1 MISVRRRNAFS
12 GRRAEAFASLAC
24 CALLAVTVTSNA
36 QVAGHATAPLV
47 AAHNA
52 SGQMLF
58 RQLDDKPGN
67 IVFSPHSVAT
77 AMDMTLAGARGAT
90 QAQMKSAL
98 QQTLPFEDINAA
110 NKALREQIAR
120 DAGSGIKNLSANA
133 LMLTGAEISKDY
145 VDLLRSEYGAEV
157 FADATADTVNNWV
170 SGKTEGKIPTLLGK
184 VERGGAVI
192 LNAVYFKAAW
202 QQKFDAKQTKDGE
215 FHLSARQKVK
225 VPTMR
230 QRGSFAYVDHK
241 TFDAIRLPYSGSD
254 TIAMVVVRPA
264 QIEGVKGVAAALGA
278 EPLAALFD
286 QLRQAKPATVD
297 LALPRFRAEFQANL
311 GAAFKTAGMTD
322 AFSEGKAD
330 FAGMTAK
337 PGADRLYIGGIV
349 HKAFIDV
356 GEEGAEAAAA
366 TAVVMSRA
374 RSMPNPR
381 ITTFHVDRPF
391 LFYIVDMDSGA
402 ILFQGRISNPGSKP
416 G

>member
-1 MISVRRRNAFS
+1 MFSVRPAITSSF
-12 GRRAEAFASLAC
+12 RRAVAYTSLAC
-24 CALLAVTVTSNA
+24 GALLAATVASGA
-36 QVAGHATAPLV
+36 QTAGQLAAPLV

-58 RQLDDKPGN
+58 RQFGDKPGN
-67 IVFSPHSVAT
+67 IVFSPHSVGA
-77 AMDMTLAGARGAT
+77 AMDMTLAGARGTT

-98 QQTLPFEDINAA
+98 QQTLPFVEIDKA
-110 NKALREQIAR
+110 NKALRGQIAGNVP
-120 DAGSGIKNLSANA
+120 DGIKNLSANA
-133 LMLTGAEISKDY
+133 LMIAGADISKDY
-145 VDLLRSEYGAEV
+145 ADLLRSQYGAEI

-170 SGKTEGKIPTLLGK
+170 NGKTEGKIPKLLEK
-184 VERGGAVI
+184 VERGGAVV

-202 QQKFDAKQTKDGE
+202 QHKFDPKATKDGV
-215 FHLSARQKVK
+215 FHQSARQKLN

-230 QRGSFAYVDHK
+230 QRGSFALVDHK
-241 TFDAIRLPYSGSD
+241 TFGAIRLPYAGSD

-264 QIEGVKGVAAALGA
+264 QIEGATNVAAALGA
-278 EPLAALFD
+278 EQLAALFD

-297 LALPRFRAEFQANL
+297 LALPRFRAEFAADL
-311 GAAFKTAGMTD
+311 GPAFKTAGMTD

-330 FAGMTAK
+330 FSGMTA
-337 PGADRLYIGGIV
+337 PRSADGLFIGSVV

-366 TAVVMSRA
+366 TAVTMSRA
-374 RSMPNPR
+374 RSMPNLR

-402 ILFQGRISNPGSKP
+402 ILFQGRISDPGGKAA
-416 G
+416 